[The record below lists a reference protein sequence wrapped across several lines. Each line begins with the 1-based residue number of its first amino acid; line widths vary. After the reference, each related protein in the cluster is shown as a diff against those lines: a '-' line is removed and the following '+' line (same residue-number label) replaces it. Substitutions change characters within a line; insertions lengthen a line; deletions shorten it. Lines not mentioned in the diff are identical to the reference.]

1 MLSLYIKALCS
12 WQSNYQEWLTSI
24 IPSTNIISVAHVLT
38 VFSICLL
45 SSIILYRFTKW
56 AILKGLGLFL
66 KKHNVKN
73 IQTLRKKNFFSYLA
87 YYVPLI
93 IFWTNFNNIFIK
105 YQDINTIVVNIYQII
120 AVLLLTLTIN
130 SLINTFV
137 ELNQHK
143 RANRSKPI
151 KGLAQFLQITLVFAA
166 FIICIAILT
175 DKTPFTLIAGLGA
188 ASALIMLIFK
198 DMITGLVAG
207 VQLSFNHMLKIGDWV
222 SLPKYEVDG
231 EIIDITLTSVKVENW
246 DKSVS
251 TVPTYNLLVN
261 DSVKNWNPMKKFG
274 ARRIVRSFSIDA
286 TSVKICSVQD
296 IDAFLKIKSV
306 KEAIESIK
314 MVNDVR
320 SQAIFDKTID
330 AKVSNLGIFRAYI
343 LYYLQHK
350 EGIRADLD
358 IVVKHKPLT
367 PTGVPIDIVCYS
379 NSIDSKPY
387 ELLQADIFEHLFAMA
402 PAFDLQVFQAKC
414 VV

>member
-45 SSIILYRFTKW
+45 NSIILYRFTKW

-343 LYYLQHK
+343 FYYLQHK